1 MLAVALKCISPSEIP
16 PWLQIPITPATKINP
31 QRTISL
37 MMLQRSLAFDCIV
50 PMVRYVEQSS
60 YRVDEVR
67 IQVVR
72 SSSEVWSPH
81 NTQHPTLTS
90 PRAPPWLPRGPWPR
104 PARSASCALSTPS
117 PLHAVGSDVSI
128 HFNCRVTNLI
138 FAIDFLYQ
146 GHFAAS

>member
-1 MLAVALKCISPSEIP
+1 MIYVGCCIKMSHCKSIAKMKH
-16 PWLQIPITPATKINP
+16 LHYYINP
-31 QRTISL
+31 YNPGDQDHPQHTISL

-81 NTQHPTLTS
+81 NSQHS
-90 PRAPPWLPRGPWPR
+90 H
-104 PARSASCALSTPS
+104 
-117 PLHAVGSDVSI
+117 LHALHLDSPGVRGLVQ
-128 HFNCRVTNLI
+128 HALHRVRYRLPLRCT
-138 FAIDFLYQ
+138 Q
-146 GHFAAS
+146 